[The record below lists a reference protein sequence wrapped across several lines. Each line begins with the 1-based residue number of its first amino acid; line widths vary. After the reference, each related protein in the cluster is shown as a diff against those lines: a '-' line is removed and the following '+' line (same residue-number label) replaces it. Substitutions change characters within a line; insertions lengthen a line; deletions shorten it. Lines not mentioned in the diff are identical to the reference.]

1 MGVVSYTGNTV
12 PAYER
17 PSYNRDSVP
26 VNQVESD
33 EAVDRPNASAMLD
46 AVCHQSGQ
54 LLPRLNQ
61 LLGCIENQNYGEAI
75 QTQFNPVPQPVQ
87 TINIRLMNACDN
99 VNEAHQILN
108 AIEAALGV

>member
-1 MGVVSYTGNTV
+1 MAIVNGGMATYD
-12 PAYER
+12 R
-17 PSYNRDSVP
+17 PTYDRDSVTVAHGNQEEP
-26 VNQVESD
+26 VE
-33 EAVDRPNASAMLD
+33 RPNASAMLD
-46 AVCHQSGQ
+46 SVCNMSQQ

-61 LLGCIENQNYGEAI
+61 LLGRIENQNYGEPSHS
-75 QTQFNPVPQPVQ
+75 NPVPQPVQ